1 MEIQIDHGGDT
12 TSEAR
17 WCTMV
22 RCSEGH
28 TVVDCPA
35 TTTPSPAHS
44 RWSSRPQFL
53 SE

>member
-1 MEIQIDHGGDT
+1 LRELDAEIQINLRGDT

-17 WCTMV
+17 WCNME

-28 TVVDCPA
+28 TVVDYPA

-44 RWSSRPQFL
+44 L
-53 SE
+53 